1 MWFKEKENKDKEFSV
16 AELNQMLNSS
26 KSQREIAFTY
36 IYNKYSNQL
45 YAYCIRVTDNK
56 SDADDLFQETFS
68 SFLNPINGTFDL
80 KNISAYLIKT
90 ARNLEL
96 NNKRFKRKYD
106 FNIKDFEILLF
117 TDEKDKYDRK
127 EEKELIAKA
136 LEMLDFHYRE
146 IIVLRQYQNLDYEEI
161 AEITNE
167 KIKPL
172 RMRYFRAKLK
182 LKEILEPILK
192 EKINI

>member
-16 AELNQMLNSS
+16 AELNKMLNSS

-56 SDADDLFQETFS
+56 ADADDLFQETFS